1 MKQEFKINFRSRNT
15 TIKEQIKAYGLK
27 FDNERVVHFES
38 LRKSVN
44 HLLSAEILINEVAG
58 VAFDRIFNQII
69 LHVQFENNLTM
80 SPDGIEPDAVVK
92 KLK

>member
-1 MKQEFKINFRSRNT
+1 MNKEFNINFKSRNT

-27 FDNERVVHFES
+27 FDNNRVVHFEG
-38 LRKSVN
+38 LRKAVN
-44 HLLSAEILINEVAG
+44 QLLASEILIDEVASI
-58 VAFDRIFNQII
+58 AFDRIFNQIVH
-69 LHVQFENNLTM
+69 HVKIKNNLTM